1 MKSLK
6 IFYLLVVYV
15 LLQLGWWSYLL
26 IKLNGEVSREKIKNL
41 QQMEQNE
48 AVVSDEQAILKKLK
62 EKYWMVAGEGIV
74 FVTLLGLGIYHA
86 RKAFRKEYQVAL
98 QQKNFMMSITHEFKS
113 PIAGIRLSLETLL
126 RRDMEKQQQDK
137 ILGRALMETDRINFL
152 VENILTATQI
162 EASNMDF
169 QFAVINLSETLK
181 ELLHIKQTTMI
192 YHKLNLSLE
201 PDIHIQADKNA
212 MVSLVLN
219 LLENAE
225 KYTPENSNV
234 EVKLFQLNHEVY
246 LQVCDNGPGIP
257 DSEKR
262 KIFEKFYRIGNEE
275 TRTTKGTGLGLYIS
289 RFIAL
294 KHKGRITVKDNYPQG
309 CIFEAVFPAKLQ

>member
-41 QQMEQNE
+41 HQMEQSE
-48 AVVSDEQAILKKLK
+48 AVVSQEEAILKKLK

-169 QFAVINLSETLK
+169 QFAAINLSETLRD
-181 ELLHIKQTTMI
+181 LLHIKQSTMI
-192 YHKLNLSLE
+192 YHKLNLALE

-212 MVSLVLN
+212 IVSLVLN

-225 KYTPENSNV
+225 KYTPENSNI